1 MSFQARFWECTFS
14 WQMIQRMGECLMTFK
29 GYHNT
34 HIYFSYHTE
43 EDGWDPKLYPYQQE
57 GANVLFF
64 TFINPETMAV
74 PESFKKL
81 GKLKTDFLSS

>member
-1 MSFQARFWECTFS
+1 
-14 WQMIQRMGECLMTFK
+14 MTQK
-29 GYHNT
+29 TGKWPLNDYHDT
-34 HIYFSYHTE
+34 DIYFSYHTE

>member
-1 MSFQARFWECTFS
+1 MLA
-14 WQMIQRMGECLMTFK
+14 LA
-29 GYHNT
+29 
-34 HIYFSYHTE
+34 E
-43 EDGWDPKLYPYQQE
+43 EDGWEPKLYPYQQQ

-81 GKLKTDFLSS
+81 GKLIFLIFRHSP

>member
-1 MSFQARFWECTFS
+1 
-14 WQMIQRMGECLMTFK
+14 MTITIPTIMK
-29 GYHNT
+29 T
-34 HIYFSYHTE
+34 LTLFSYHTE
-43 EDGWDPKLYPYQQE
+43 EDGWEPKLYPYQQQ

-81 GKLKTDFLSS
+81 GKLIF